1 MLLLWYNEA
10 RWDWL
15 SARLVCQSANRLLG
29 VCMGG
34 RGLVREGGQSALI
47 GFWEIRATLVVNE
60 RRCCDPVLLRL
71 SLITNRI

>member
-1 MLLLWYNEA
+1 
-10 RWDWL
+10 
-15 SARLVCQSANRLLG
+15 
-29 VCMGG
+29 MGG

-71 SLITNRI
+71 ADHQQNLNSNTQRAAPDHIKSSLFPK